1 MKPKVYLE
9 TTIVSYL
16 TARPSRDVV
25 MAAMIQQTND
35 WWARQREK
43 FELFVSEP
51 VFREAAKGDVVAARR
66 RTEVLRTLNVLPA
79 TDQSLRLARS
89 FLAHF
94 AMPAKAADDALHV
107 AIAASHGLS
116 YLLTWNCRHIANAT
130 MRPRLEALCLLENLR
145 CPLICTP
152 PELMGNANEK

>member
-9 TTIVSYL
+9 TTIVSHL

-35 WWARQREK
+35 WWTRRRER
-43 FELFVSEP
+43 FGLFVAEP
-51 VFREAAKGDVVAARR
+51 VFREAAKGDAEAARR
-66 RTEVLRTLNVLPA
+66 RTEVLRQLNILPA
-79 TDQSLRLARS
+79 TEQSLRLARS
-89 FLAHF
+89 FITHF

-107 AIAASHGLS
+107 AIAASHGMG

-130 MRPRLEALCLLENLR
+130 LRPKLEALCLLENLR

-152 PELMGNANEK
+152 PELMGDTNEK

>member
-1 MKPKVYLE
+1 MKPRVYLE

-35 WWARQREK
+35 WWALQRDK
-43 FELFVSEP
+43 FELFVAEP
-51 VFREAAKGDVVAARR
+51 VFREAAKGDAEAARR
-66 RTEVLRTLNVLPA
+66 RTDVLRKLNVLPA

-89 FLAHF
+89 FITHV

-107 AIAASHGLS
+107 AIAASHGVG

-130 MRPRLEALCLLENLR
+130 MRPKLEALCLLENLR

-152 PELMGNANEK
+152 PELMGDANEK

>member
-1 MKPKVYLE
+1 MKAKVYLE

-35 WWARQREK
+35 WWTQQREK
-43 FELFVSEP
+43 FDLFVAEP
-51 VFREAAKGDVVAARR
+51 VFREAAKGDPEAARR
-66 RTEVLRTLNVLPA
+66 RTEVLRKLELLPA
-79 TDQSLRLARS
+79 TEQSLRLAQS
-89 FLAHF
+89 FLTHF

-107 AIAASHGLS
+107 AIAASHGLG
-116 YLLTWNCRHIANAT
+116 YLLTWNCRHIANVT
-130 MRPRLEALCLLENLR
+130 MRPKLEALCLLENLR

-152 PELMGNANEK
+152 PELMGDANEK